1 MGIINALR
9 EAEEK
14 SRQAARRGKERARAT
29 WDETER
35 VLRRQMRVRPKKSAP
50 ENAGE
55 TPRKVSARDTTERK
69 PIVSL
74 HGRDL
79 SDKELREKNIA

>member
-1 MGIINALR
+1 MGIMNALR

-14 SRQAARRGKERARAT
+14 SRQAARRGRERVRAT

-35 VLRRQMRVRPKKSAP
+35 VLRRKMRIRPKKSAP

-55 TPRKVSARDTTERK
+55 AQRNTSVRSTTERK
-69 PIVSL
+69 PIVSV

-79 SDKELREKNIA
+79 SEAELRQRNIA